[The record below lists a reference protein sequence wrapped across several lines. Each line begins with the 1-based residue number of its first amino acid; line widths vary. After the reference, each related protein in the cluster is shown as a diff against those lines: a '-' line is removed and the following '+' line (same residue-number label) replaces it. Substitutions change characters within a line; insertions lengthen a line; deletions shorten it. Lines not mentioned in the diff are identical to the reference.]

1 MKKEIIIS
9 IIIVIAIVMGNI
21 ITQNYTA
28 KSVNMITDDLE
39 QLKSD
44 LSKNENENEIDSDK
58 ATYTVNKVYNDWS
71 SVHDKMAYYIEHDE
85 LEKVETNITAMKSF
99 VESGEYAE
107 SVSEL
112 DKTIFIL
119 KHIEDKYVF
128 NLQNVF

>member
-9 IIIVIAIVMGNI
+9 VIIIIIAIVMGNI

-44 LSKNENENEIDSDK
+44 LSKNEIDSDK

-112 DKTIFIL
+112 DKTIFTL

>member
-9 IIIVIAIVMGNI
+9 VVIIIAIVVGNI

-28 KSVNMITDDLE
+28 KSVKILTDDLNE
-39 QLKSD
+39 LKND
-44 LSKNENENEIDSDK
+44 LSKNDSEIDTNKTINDAS
-58 ATYTVNKVYNDWS
+58 KVYNDWN

-99 VESGEYAE
+99 VESAEYAD
-107 SVSEL
+107 SISEL
-112 DKTIFIL
+112 DKTVFVL

-128 NLQNVF
+128 NLQNIF

>member
-1 MKKEIIIS
+1 MEEIVKKEIIIS
-9 IIIVIAIVMGNI
+9 IIIIIAIVMGNI

-28 KSVNMITDDLE
+28 KSVNILTDDLE

-44 LSKNENENEIDSDK
+44 LSKNEIDSDK
-58 ATYTVNKVYNDWS
+58 ATHTVNKVYNDWS

-99 VESGEYAE
+99 VESGEYTE